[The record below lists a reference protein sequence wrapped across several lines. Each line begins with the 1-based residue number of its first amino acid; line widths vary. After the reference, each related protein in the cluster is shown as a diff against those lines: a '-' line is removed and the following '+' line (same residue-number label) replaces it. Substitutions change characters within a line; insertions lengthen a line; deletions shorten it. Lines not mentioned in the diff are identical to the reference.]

1 MDRRHNIQT
10 QTTCVVVG
18 TLLRLGV
25 VRPANYSPYVA
36 TESVG
41 TSDVVVHTSASGT
54 QSLSRDPKAFEALQ
68 LHYGGLSHGDAMVSS
83 DSDGD
88 DYWHDLEEA
97 VGGDYYGDGCGDDY
111 GDHGNDYDYGH
122 DDDHFT
128 YG

>member
-10 QTTCVVVG
+10 QTSCVVGG

-54 QSLSRDPKAFEALQ
+54 QSLSRDPKAFQALQ
-68 LHYGGLSHGDAMVSS
+68 LHFGGLSHGDAMVSS
-83 DSDGD
+83 GGVHY
-88 DYWHDLEEA
+88 DYPELQRDLDEA
-97 VGGDYYGDGCGDDY
+97 VGGDYYGDDY
-111 GDHGNDYDYGH
+111 YNGH
-122 DDDHFT
+122 TMTIILHT
-128 YG
+128 AS